1 LLSRP
6 EIHYFCLRGKK
17 LFGLL
22 PKKPIHPVKCVK
34 SRFLPFAIAIQTL
47 LVAFAPTAR
56 GNFNISDTTGLLAA
70 NIPVGK
76 NTKPEEYAKP
86 VYSVKKVVIDAG
98 HGGHDPGC
106 IGSAV
111 HEKEIALGIAQK
123 LAAQFKAT
131 FPDVQVILTRN
142 TDEFIPLHERAKIA
156 NRNAADLFISL
167 HCNYVSKAS
176 QVHGSET
183 YVLGPH
189 KLEEN
194 LQVALRENSVVQL
207 EKNYQSVYGYDPNSP
222 EATIILSMYQNAY
235 LEQSILF
242 ADKVEYE
249 FTTASRHSR
258 GVKQAGFLV
267 LRETTMP
274 SVLIETGFLSN
285 RDEENYLRSDEGQ
298 NQIALAILTAF
309 AGYKAEVE
317 GTAPVQVV
325 KVSEPEPEPK
335 PETQPAPAPVLAQP
349 VAATPVRESYATA
362 PVTIQTPPSPPSA
375 PATQPATANGMVFKV
390 QLAASSGVLDTR
402 SGKWT
407 RLSYPVDIVPEGG
420 MNKYQIPAP
429 NGYWHAEEIR
439 SQARTA
445 GFEDAFIVVYQ
456 NGQKIPLPAAKQQL
470 GIQ

>member
-1 LLSRP
+1 M
-6 EIHYFCLRGKK
+6 
-17 LFGLL
+17 
-22 PKKPIHPVKCVK
+22 KCAK

-47 LVAFAPTAR
+47 LLAFAPTAR
-56 GNFNISDTTGLLAA
+56 GNFNISDTTGLLAI
-70 NIPVGK
+70 NNPVGK

-106 IGSAV
+106 IGSGA

-123 LAAQFKAT
+123 LATQFQTT

-176 QVHGSET
+176 HVHGSET

-207 EKNYQSVYGYDPNSP
+207 EKNYQSVYGYDPNST
-222 EATIILSMYQNAY
+222 EATIIMSMYQNAY

-249 FTTASRHSR
+249 FATASRHSR

-267 LRETTMP
+267 LRETAMP

-298 NQIALAILTAF
+298 TQIALAILTAF
-309 AGYKAEVE
+309 SGYKAEVE
-317 GTAPVQVV
+317 GTPPVPVV
-325 KVSEPEPEPK
+325 KLQESKPEPEPVI
-335 PETQPAPAPVLAQP
+335 QPAPAPVIAQP
-349 VAATPVRESYATA
+349 IAATPARESYATA
-362 PVTIQTPPSPPSA
+362 PVNIQTPPPPA
-375 PATQPATANGMVFKV
+375 AGNGLVFKV

-407 RLSYPVDIVPEGG
+407 RLSHSVDIVPEGG

-439 SQARTA
+439 NQAKTA

-456 NGQKIPLPAAKQQL
+456 NGQKIPLPVAKQQL

>member
-1 LLSRP
+1 M
-6 EIHYFCLRGKK
+6 
-17 LFGLL
+17 
-22 PKKPIHPVKCVK
+22 KCAK
-34 SRFLPFAIAIQTL
+34 YRFLPFAIAIQTL

-156 NRNAADLFISL
+156 NRNGADLFISL

-176 QVHGSET
+176 SVHGSET

-222 EATIILSMYQNAY
+222 EATIIMSMYQNAY

-249 FTTASRHSR
+249 FATASRHSR

-267 LRETTMP
+267 LRETAMP

-285 RDEENYLRSDEGQ
+285 RDEENYLRSEEGQ
-298 NQIALAILTAF
+298 QQIALAILTAF

-317 GTAPVQVV
+317 GADPVQVV
-325 KVSEPEPEPK
+325 KISEPKPKPEPEPK
-335 PETQPAPAPVLAQP
+335 PDAKPAPAPVMAKP
-349 VAATPVRESYATA
+349 AAVTPVRESYATA
-362 PVTIQTPPSPPSA
+362 PVTIQTTPPPPPPA
-375 PATQPATANGMVFKV
+375 PQPAAGNGMVFKV

-407 RLSYPVDIVPEGG
+407 RLSHPVDIVSEGG

-439 SQARTA
+439 SQVKTA

>member
-1 LLSRP
+1 M
-6 EIHYFCLRGKK
+6 
-17 LFGLL
+17 
-22 PKKPIHPVKCVK
+22 KCAK
-34 SRFLPFAIAIQTL
+34 SRLLPFAIAIQTL
-47 LVAFAPTAR
+47 LFAFAPTAR
-56 GNFNISDTTGLLAA
+56 GNFNISDTTGLLAS
-70 NIPVGK
+70 NKPVGK
-76 NTKPEEYAKP
+76 STKPEGFAKP

-123 LAAQFKAT
+123 LAAQFRTT

-176 QVHGSET
+176 HVHGSET

-222 EATIILSMYQNAY
+222 EATIIMSMYQNAY

-242 ADKVEYE
+242 ADKVEFE
-249 FTTASRHSR
+249 FASASRHSR

-267 LRETTMP
+267 LRETAMP

-285 RDEENYLRSDEGQ
+285 RNEENYLRSEEGQ
-298 NQIALAILTAF
+298 VQIAQAILTAF
-309 AGYKAEVE
+309 SGYKAEVE
-317 GTAPVQVV
+317 GTAPVTIA
-325 KVSEPEPEPK
+325 KETKPEPEPIAEA
-335 PETQPAPAPVLAQP
+335 PQPAHAPPA
-349 VAATPVRESYATA
+349 ESYAVA
-362 PVTIQTPPSPPSA
+362 PVSIQAPPPPSPPA
-375 PATQPATANGMVFKV
+375 AANGLVFKV
-390 QLAASSGVLDTR
+390 QLAASSGSLDTR

-407 RLSYPVDIVPEGG
+407 RLTFPFDIVPEGG

-439 SQARTA
+439 NQAKTA
-445 GFEDAFIVVYQ
+445 GFEDAFIVAYQ
-456 NGQKIPLPAAKQQL
+456 NGQKIPLPVAKQQL

>member
-1 LLSRP
+1 M
-6 EIHYFCLRGKK
+6 
-17 LFGLL
+17 
-22 PKKPIHPVKCVK
+22 KCTK

-70 NIPVGK
+70 NNPVGK

-86 VYSVKKVVIDAG
+86 LYSVKKVVIDAG

-176 QVHGSET
+176 HVHGSET

-222 EATIILSMYQNAY
+222 EATIIMSMYQNAY
-235 LEQSILF
+235 LEHSILF
-242 ADKVEYE
+242 ADKVEFE

-267 LRETTMP
+267 LRETAMP

-298 NQIALAILTAF
+298 QQIALAILTAF
-309 AGYKAEVE
+309 SGYKAEVE
-317 GTAPVQVV
+317 GTAPVPVA
-325 KVSEPEPEPK
+325 KVPEPEPEPVPVQK
-335 PETQPAPAPVLAQP
+335 PEIQPAPAPVLAQP

-362 PVTIQTPPSPPSA
+362 PATIQAPPPPA
-375 PATQPATANGMVFKV
+375 PKPAAGNGLVFKV

-402 SGKWT
+402 SGKWG

-429 NGYWHAEEIR
+429 DGYWHAEEIR
-439 SQARTA
+439 SHARTA

-456 NGQKIPLPAAKQQL
+456 NGQKISLPDAKQLL